1 MRIASVAYPAGVVGF
16 VCPGAAGASPTRF
29 VHSESEM
36 PAPNMPAM
44 LLGMS
49 SLPSTPRYFF
59 TASVK
64 PLCTAEN
71 TARFS
76 ARTFGGPENEP
87 PDMVGGLFGIE
98 AACFSRFWF
107 TKPSVNPSTEPVSWE
122 NAMIESVDA

>member
-1 MRIASVAYPAGVVGF
+1 LVW
-16 VCPGAAGASPTRF
+16 PGAAGASPTRL
-29 VHSESEM
+29 VHSDSDM

-44 LLGMS
+44 FEGMS

-71 TARFS
+71 TARFR
-76 ARTFGGPENEP
+76 ARTLGGPLNEP
-87 PDMVGGLFGIE
+87 PCMVGGLFGID

-107 TKPSVNPSTEPVSWE
+107 TKPSV
-122 NAMIESVDA
+122 